1 MENNNTPLNGLPDNV
16 DLSDIDMNEVILDLN
31 EAKNGMN
38 QLTDEL
44 KVQWQLAKMEGQ
56 DKKTAAIHTITAMKQ
71 DLEKLE
77 EGAQAGAD
85 RARIQAHLGIIEAKQ
100 RWEAIKLETLG
111 EWHKSQGNKLSER
124 IQSNIKDEYN
134 VAREALEGL
143 DEGTWK
149 QTLFS
154 AAKKLNK
161 SISETVEHLKDNVN
175 HY

>member
-71 DLEKLE
+71 DLE
-77 EGAQAGAD
+77 
-85 RARIQAHLGIIEAKQ
+85 
-100 RWEAIKLETLG
+100 
-111 EWHKSQGNKLSER
+111 
-124 IQSNIKDEYN
+124 
-134 VAREALEGL
+134 
-143 DEGTWK
+143 
-149 QTLFS
+149 
-154 AAKKLNK
+154 
-161 SISETVEHLKDNVN
+161 
-175 HY
+175 